1 MSGLAKGCCT
11 TGIVDAAALAHK
23 VSNATVDN
31 IFMQTVPK
39 SLWIAQTDEDF
50 GGGDKPD
57 LIAVHDFTSRHCA
70 AKAAGQT
77 TNQQA

>member
-1 MSGLAKGCCT
+1 VSGLAKGCCT
-11 TGIVDAAALAHK
+11 TGIVDAAAQAHK

-50 GGGDKPD
+50 LGGG
-57 LIAVHDFTSRHCA
+57 
-70 AKAAGQT
+70 G
-77 TNQQA
+77 

>member
-1 MSGLAKGCCT
+1 LAKGCCT

-39 SLWIAQTDEDF
+39 SLWIGQTDEDF
-50 GGGDKPD
+50 GGGINPI
-57 LIAVHDFTSRHCA
+57 LSQFTSRHCA
-70 AKAAGQT
+70 AKAAGQA
-77 TNQQA
+77 TNRRA